1 MRVPVN
7 LASQP
12 FRPNRPVIVGTS
24 LLSLMLLVLLGVLIS
39 ITLMDRSQLADSRRQ
54 IAQLN
59 AQVGSLSTEQTRLDA
74 VLRRPENA
82 EVLERSIFLNTLLYR
97 KGISWTRIFADL
109 EKTLPHNVRIIS
121 IRPSVNS
128 QNQVTL
134 DMVVGSESP
143 EPMIGLL
150 KSLEGS
156 PLFGAAYLH
165 SALPPSQTNPLFQYR
180 VSVNYAQKL

>member
-1 MRVPVN
+1 MKIPVN

-12 FRPNRPVIVGTS
+12 FRPNRPVIVAAT
-24 LLSLMLLVLLGVLIS
+24 LLSALLVALLGALVFLARI
-39 ITLMDRSQLADSRRQ
+39 DRAQLADSHREIER
-54 IAQLN
+54 LE
-59 AQVGSLSTEQTRLDA
+59 AQVRALSREQAGLDA
-74 VLRRPENA
+74 FLRRAENA
-82 EVLERSIFLNTLLYR
+82 EVLELSLFLNNLLYR

-109 EKTLPHNVRIIS
+109 EKTLPHNVRIVS
-121 IRPSVNS
+121 IRPSVNPR
-128 QNQVTL
+128 NQVTL

-150 KSLEGS
+150 KSLEAS

-165 SALPPSQTNPLFQYR
+165 STLPPSQTNPLFQYR